1 MMKICI
7 IGGSGHFRYV
17 MEQLK
22 KHTLVG
28 IAPGVPGE
36 DLSKLREALN
46 KNGISFEEYEDY
58 RALLPLSKV
67 AVVNTQFNLNASIT
81 IQCLNQGIFVFSE
94 KPLATTPKEL
104 EQVRKAAEHST
115 AFVSAMFGIRY
126 SSWFLTVKEAVKRIG
141 TIRLINAQKSY
152 RLGSRPAFFDDK
164 ITFGGIIPWV
174 SIHAIDWIHALTDAK
189 VRRISAMVSNSHNFD
204 HGDLEMTAL
213 CQFELEGEILAS
225 VTADYYRPDG
235 APTKDDDRIRV
246 VGTKGIVERIGDTIT
261 LIDEEAVTT
270 LPLLPAEDV
279 FALFLHRVSG
289 EEVGVTPEESFY
301 MTELA
306 LKADELATK

>member
-1 MMKICI
+1 MKICI

-28 IAPGVPGE
+28 IAPGMPGE

-46 KNGISFEEYEDY
+46 KNGISFKEYEDY
-58 RALLPLSKV
+58 RALLPLAEV

-94 KPLATTPKEL
+94 KPLATTFEEL
-104 EQVRKAAEHST
+104 EQVRKAAERST

-126 SSWFLTVKEAVKRIG
+126 SSWFLTVKEAVKSIG

-152 RLGSRPAFFDDK
+152 RLGKRPAFFDCK
-164 ITFGGIIPWV
+164 ETFGGLIPWV
-174 SIHAIDWIHALTDAK
+174 SIHAIQWIYALTGAEFLK
-189 VRRISAMVSNSHNFD
+189 TNALVNAQHNFG

-213 CQFELEGEILAS
+213 CQFELEGGILAS

-235 APTKDDDRIRV
+235 APTKDDDRIRI
-246 VGTKGIVERIGDTIT
+246 VGTHGIIERIGDSIT
-261 LIDEEAVTT
+261 LIDEVGTHSLT
-270 LPLLPAEDV
+270 LLPAEDI
-279 FALFLHRVSG
+279 FELFLHRVSG
-289 EEVGVTPEESFY
+289 EEVGITPEESFY
-301 MTELA
+301 LTEIA
-306 LKADELATK
+306 LRADQTANQ